1 MTRPPLSTHN
11 DSSPHSAEFAVNEN
25 ASSNHITKLPSISAL
40 PAGISLQEFEIT
52 GVLGEGGF
60 GIVYLA
66 RDRQLGREV
75 AIKEYMPA
83 SLAARGTDRGVVVRS
98 RSHEQTFAAGLQ
110 SFMTEARLLAQFK
123 HPALV
128 EIFRFWEQNGTAYMA
143 MPFYRGQT
151 LKQYLKANP
160 QLIDEQWLRKLL
172 LPLLDGLEHLHS
184 ASCYHRDIAPD
195 NILILENGQ
204 PLLLDFGAARRIV
217 GDATA
222 NLTVILKPGYA
233 PVEQYA
239 DDASVAQGPW
249 TDIYGLAAICH
260 YAITGNVPPA
270 SVTRLMRDPM
280 VPLVSQTVPGFSKQ
294 LLLGV
299 DRGLAVKPEHRP
311 QTIAEFRKLLGLDP
325 QLDLTFEEAPAAVPV
340 VQPLPPAVAPVPPP
354 APPVAKAA
362 VAAPELP
369 PLPDTATTSK
379 RFAFLRSST
388 KNEAATNAA
397 PTQPMIDVKP
407 DVVVAEPTPP
417 TKGKKAVSK
426 KKEAEKQA
434 AQAMSSLNEDTV
446 ILGSQKPPISSA
458 PEDSSDPT
466 AEAQSEPSAK
476 RGNSMMIAVSMG
488 LLAVCVALG
497 LWLFA
502 GVDKSADS
510 SASAGKST
518 SSGTVETKTSSATVT
533 QNLPKATPEPPPP
546 ASLGSDSPTASPG
559 AQATAA
565 DTIAMEEKAKADE
578 LARLE
583 AEKVAAEEKAK
594 ADEKEKARVA
604 MSGTVVLNI
613 APWGEVFVNGQ
624 SRGASP
630 PRKRLSLIEGKYS
643 VMIKNGGFEPF
654 LTVVEVK
661 RGQEHLI
668 AHQFK

>member
-1 MTRPPLSTHN
+1 M
-11 DSSPHSAEFAVNEN
+11 NEN
-25 ASSNHITKLPSISAL
+25 ASSNQITKLPSISAL

-66 RDRQLGREV
+66 RDRLLGREV

-280 VPLVSQTVPGFSKQ
+280 APLVSQAIPGYSKQ

-325 QLDLTFEEAPAAVPV
+325 QLDLTFEETPVAVPV
-340 VQPLPPAVAPVPPP
+340 AQPTQPPATIAAPPP
-354 APPVAKAA
+354 PTAAPTVAKPI
-362 VAAPELP
+362 VATTEVP
-369 PLPDTATTSK
+369 PLPDASPTSTASK
-379 RFAFLRSST
+379 RFAFLRPGA
-388 KNEAATNAA
+388 KNEAPTVAATAQ
-397 PTQPMIDVKP
+397 PTVDVKP
-407 DVVVAEPTPP
+407 NVVATEPTPP
-417 TKGKKAVSK
+417 SKGKKGSAK
-426 KKEAEKQA
+426 KKDADKQA

-446 ILGSQKPPISSA
+446 ILGAQKPPLAATVEHSM
-458 PEDSSDPT
+458 DPT
-466 AEAQSEPSAK
+466 ADAQSEPRAK
-476 RGNSMMIAVSMG
+476 RGNSMLIAISMG

-497 LWLFA
+497 IWLFA
-502 GVDKSADS
+502 GAGKSGGGDA
-510 SASAGKST
+510 SASKST
-518 SSGTVETKTSSATVT
+518 SSTSVESKTSGT
-533 QNLPKATPEPPPP
+533 QDPPKATPEPPPLVP
-546 ASLGSDSPTASPG
+546 LASDSPTATTGTP
-559 AQATAA
+559 ATST
-565 DTIAMEEKAKADE
+565 DTIAMQEKAKADE
-578 LARLE
+578 LARLD
-583 AEKVAAEEKAK
+583 AEKAAAEEKAK
-594 ADEKEKARVA
+594 ADEKEKARLA

-643 VMIKNGGFEPF
+643 IMIKNGGFEPF